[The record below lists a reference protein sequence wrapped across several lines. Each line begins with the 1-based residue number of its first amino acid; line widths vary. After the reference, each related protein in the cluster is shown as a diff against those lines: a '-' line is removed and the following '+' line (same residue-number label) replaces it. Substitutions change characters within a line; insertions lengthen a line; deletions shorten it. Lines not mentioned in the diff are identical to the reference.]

1 MTVVVQLTP
10 PGRAA
15 VAVVLVSGPD
25 ALRAVGACFNA
36 VASRP
41 LADFPPGRIA
51 LGRWGGPDGEEL
63 IVCRRSEDRIEV
75 HCHGGVAAVD
85 AVVETLL
92 EQGCVRMAWQDWLCD
107 SSHDATVAAAHI
119 ALADAPT
126 ARTAAILLD
135 QYHGAL
141 SRALRSII
149 TSLAAGEWLEALRL
163 VDDLLTQR
171 GVGLHLT
178 SPWRVVLTGA
188 PNVGKSSLINALAG
202 YRRAIVSHVPGTTR
216 DVVTSTTAIDGWPV
230 TLCDTA
236 GLRETSDEVESAGVA
251 LATAA
256 LAQADLVAV
265 VHDASTDGDQSDDDR
280 DIASLLPTFSDGHRI
295 IDVRN
300 KIDLVQGENVQRGAA
315 STAGQASTG
324 TLSIG
329 SSGTQSIST
338 SAVTGQGIGELI
350 AAIGRTLVPRAPAAG
365 MAVPFNARHFEQLEV
380 ARQAIGER
388 NASVAITALQ
398 SLLSP

>member
-15 VAVVLVSGPD
+15 VAVVLVAGPD
-25 ALRAVGACFNA
+25 ALRAVGNCFQS

-41 LADFPPGRIA
+41 LADVPLGRIA
-51 LGRWGGPDGEEL
+51 LGRWGGPEGEEL
-63 IVCRRSEDRIEV
+63 IVCRHAEDRIEV
-75 HCHGGVAAVD
+75 HCHGGVAAVN

-92 EQGCVRMAWQDWLCD
+92 EQGCVRMAWQDWLRD
-107 SSHDATVAAAHI
+107 SSPDATVAAAHI

-135 QYHGAL
+135 QCHGAL

-149 TSLAAGEWLEALRL
+149 ASLAAAEWSEALQR
-163 VDDLLTQR
+163 VDGLLALR

-202 YRRAIVSHVPGTTR
+202 YQRAIVSHVPGTTR
-216 DVVTSTTAIDGWPV
+216 DVVTTITAIDGWPV

-236 GLRETSDEVESAGVA
+236 GLRETSDELESAGVA

-256 LAQADLVAV
+256 LAQADLVV
-265 VHDASTDGDQSDDDR
+265 LVCDAPGGDISV
-280 DIASLLPTFSDGHRI
+280 APFLVGLPRRERTI
-295 IDVRN
+295 MVRN
-300 KIDLVQGENVQRGAA
+300 KIDLVHGENPHRGAR
-315 STAGQASTG
+315 STSGQVSSST
-324 TLSIG
+324 L
-329 SSGTQSIST
+329 SIST
-338 SAVTGQGIGELI
+338 SAVTGEGIGDLI
-350 AAIGRTLVPRAPAAG
+350 AAIGHALVPRAPAAG
-365 MAVPFNARHFEQLEV
+365 TAVPFSARHFECLDV
-380 ARQAIGER
+380 ARQAIEER
-388 NASVAITALQ
+388 NAPAAIAPLQ
-398 SLLSP
+398 ALLSP